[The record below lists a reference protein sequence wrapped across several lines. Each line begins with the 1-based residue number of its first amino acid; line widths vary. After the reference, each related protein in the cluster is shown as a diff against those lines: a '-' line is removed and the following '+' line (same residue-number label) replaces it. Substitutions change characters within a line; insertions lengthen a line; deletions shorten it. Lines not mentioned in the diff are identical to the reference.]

1 MSLNIGVFCGSRK
14 GDNNEYA
21 NLVKRLSNWI
31 GKNKYNIVYGGTNT
45 GLMKILVKE
54 ASKYDIKIFGIVPEY
69 LSTSIGEKQ
78 LSTDL
83 ILTKNL
89 EKRKNQ
95 FIERSDCFIALPG
108 GIGTLNEIFDF
119 IVKKELKET
128 NKKIFLINDNNF
140 WDPLLKLISHIVN
153 NGFLNKNVFKSLI
166 HISSLEDCFKKI
178 KDIKE

>member
-14 GDNNEYA
+14 GDNIEYA
-21 NLVKRLSNWI
+21 NLVKKLSNWI

-69 LSTSIGEKQ
+69 LSISISEKQ

-95 FIERSDCFIALPG
+95 FIERSDCFIALPE